1 MPEKSSKAE
10 KPEADRDPKTGLF
23 LAGTSGNPKGRPR
36 GSDRQLLA
44 REFIQSMQK
53 LWAERGEEVLEELVE
68 KDPASVL
75 RAMVAIMPKEIDV
88 NVNRF
93 DDMTYEQLR
102 VELDRRIREAR
113 ALGLDIGA
121 GDAGSVH

>member
-1 MPEKSSKAE
+1 
-10 KPEADRDPKTGLF
+10 
-23 LAGTSGNPKGRPR
+23 
-36 GSDRQLLA
+36 
-44 REFIQSMQK
+44 MQK